1 VNAIQAPSGKGSDGH
16 KLAISGKLRLG
27 GRNMK
32 FLIAPLGMFQ
42 GAIVKLKLFV

>member
-1 VNAIQAPSGKGSDGH
+1 VNATQAPSREGSDGH

-32 FLIAPLGMFQ
+32 FLIASLGMFQ
-42 GAIVKLKLFV
+42 EAIMKLKLFI